1 MGIGAGSE
9 SNLGKGGLLGS
20 DAARRSAGSES
31 KLGNVGFE
39 RAGFKRAGQEILE
52 QFQQQLH
59 QQNSARGD
67 RIAKV
72 TVDNDDGTYTCVES
86 GGGVTHTLVP
96 AQQGLIV
103 FVDAWYTLQEA
114 GPGLVI
120 AGPAPYQSGT

>member
-72 TVDNDDGTYTCVES
+72 IVDNDDGTYTCVES